1 EARMYAQMTSRLKD
15 YMTEDSKWL
24 LKTMGVPWIQ
34 APSEGEAQAAHVV
47 KNGDADFCASQDYD
61 SLLFGAPR
69 LLRNVTISGRRK
81 LPRKK
86 VYIEVIPEV
95 IDLERVLKE
104 LSITH
109 EQLIDI
115 GILVGTDFNPDGVKG
130 VGVKTGLK
138 LIKKHGSL
146 DSALQ
151 ELEQASF
158 PAEPRRIREIFLRP
172 RVTDNYRVFWREP
185 KIEEAV
191 DFLSGERDFSKDRVT
206 KALEKA
212 IAGSKK
218 ASTRTTLERWFQKP

>member
-1 EARMYAQMTSRLKD
+1 
-15 YMTEDSKWL
+15 
-24 LKTMGVPWIQ
+24 
-34 APSEGEAQAAHVV
+34 
-47 KNGDADFCASQDYD
+47 
-61 SLLFGAPR
+61 
-69 LLRNVTISGRRK
+69 
-81 LPRKK
+81 
-86 VYIEVIPEV
+86 
-95 IDLERVLKE
+95 

-158 PAEPRRIREIFLRP
+158 PAEPRRIREIFLNP

-212 IAGSKK
+212 IGGSKK
-218 ASTRTTLERWFQKP
+218 ASSRTTLERWF